1 MEREELLLEAAD
13 RAATYLRRIR
23 SRSVAPSD
31 AAVAAL
37 QRFAEELPAG
47 PSDAAEVLK
56 QLDEAGSPGTVANA
70 GGRFFG
76 FVNGGSVP
84 AALAANVMVAA
95 WDQNAALRVMSP
107 VSALLED
114 VAIGWIK
121 ELLGLPR
128 EAAGS
133 LVTGATMANLTC
145 LLAARHALLAKLG
158 WDVEAH
164 GLFGAPPFEVVVG
177 DEVHASLRKAL
188 SMAGLGRDRVT
199 SVPTDS
205 QGRMRSD
212 SFPKLTAPALICIQA
227 GNVNTG
233 AFDPAHEICAAA
245 RESGSW
251 VHVDGAFGLWAACAP
266 ERAHLMHGFGE
277 ADSWATDAHKWL
289 NVPYD
294 CGLAFVRAGTALYE
308 ALNLQAAYLT
318 PGALRDPMQWTP
330 ESSRRARGVEVWA
343 ALKSLGRSGLAEMV
357 ERTCR
362 HAQRFAD
369 GLRSAG
375 HTVLNDVSINQVL
388 VHFGSDETT
397 QAVIEAVQRDGT
409 CWCGGTVWH
418 GQHAM
423 RISVSSWVTDEEDVE
438 WSLDAI
444 LRAAKQCQA
453 K

>member
-1 MEREELLLEAAD
+1 MNREELLAEAAT
-13 RAATYLRRIR
+13 RGAAYLRRVR
-23 SRSVAPSD
+23 QRSVAPND
-31 AAVAAL
+31 AAVAGL
-37 QRFAEELPAG
+37 QRFAEPLSDAPC
-47 PSDAAEVLK
+47 DAAEVLK
-56 QLDEAGSPGTVANA
+56 QLDEVGSPGTVANA

-84 AALAANVMVAA
+84 AALAANVLAAA
-95 WDQNAALRVMSP
+95 WDQNAGLRVMSP
-107 VSALLED
+107 VAAVLED

-121 ELLGLPR
+121 ELLGLPS
-128 EAAGS
+128 EAEGS
-133 LVTGATMANLTC
+133 FVTGATMANMTC
-145 LLAARHALLAKLG
+145 LVAARHALLARSG
-158 WDVEAH
+158 WDAEAQ
-164 GLFGAPPFEVVVG
+164 GLFGAPAFPVIVG
-177 DEVHASLRKAL
+177 EEVHASMRKAL
-188 SMAGLGRDRVT
+188 AMSGLGRDRVI
-199 SVPTDS
+199 SVRADS

-212 SFPKLTAPALICIQA
+212 AFPKLTGPALICIQA

-233 AFDPAHEICAAA
+233 AFDPAPEICVLA

-266 ERAHLMHGFGE
+266 ERTHLMHGFGD
-277 ADSWATDAHKWL
+277 AHSWATDAHKWL

-294 CGLAFVRAGTALYE
+294 CGLAFVRDGAALYQ

-357 ERTCR
+357 ERTCK
-362 HAQRFAD
+362 HAQRFAE
-369 GLRSAG
+369 GLQAAG
-375 HTVLNDVSINQVL
+375 HSVLNEVVINQVM
-388 VHFGSDETT
+388 VRFGNDETT

-418 GQHAM
+418 GQKAM
-423 RISVSSWVTDEEDVE
+423 RISVSSWLTDEEDVE

-444 LRAAKQCQA
+444 LRAAKRVQA

>member
-1 MEREELLLEAAD
+1 MDREELLSDAAQ
-13 RAATYLRRIR
+13 RAVSYLRRIR
-23 SRSVAPSD
+23 QRSVAPSE

-37 QRFAEELPAG
+37 QRFEEPLPAG
-47 PSDAAEVLK
+47 PCDAAEVLK
-56 QLDEAGSPGTVANA
+56 QLDEVGSPGTVANA

-84 AALAANVMVAA
+84 AALAANVLAAA
-95 WDQNAALRVMSP
+95 WDQNAGLRVMSP
-107 VSALLED
+107 VAAVLED

-121 ELLGLPR
+121 ELLGLPNV
-128 EAAGS
+128 AAGS
-133 LVTGATMANLTC
+133 FVTGATMANMTC
-145 LLAARHALLAKLG
+145 LVAARHALLARLG
-158 WDVEAH
+158 WDVEAQ
-164 GLFGAPPFEVVVG
+164 GLFGAPPFQVIVG

-188 SMAGLGRDRVT
+188 AMAGLGRDRVI
-199 SVPTDS
+199 SVPADS

-212 SFPKLTAPALICIQA
+212 ALPKLSAPALICIQA

-233 AFDPAHEICAAA
+233 AFDRAHEICTAAGA
-245 RESGSW
+245 SGSW

-266 ERAHLMHGFGE
+266 ERAHLMQGFGE
-277 ADSWATDAHKWL
+277 ANSWATDAHKWL

-294 CGLAFVRAGTALYE
+294 CGLAFVSDGAALYQ
-308 ALNLQAAYLT
+308 ALNLQAAYLA

-357 ERTCR
+357 ERTCK
-362 HAQRFAD
+362 HAQRFAG
-369 GLRSAG
+369 GLCAAG
-375 HTVLNDVSINQVL
+375 YTVLNDVVINQVL
-388 VHFGSDETT
+388 VRFDDDETT

-418 GQHAM
+418 GQRAM
-423 RISVSSWVTDEEDVE
+423 RISVSSWLTDEEDVE

-444 LRAAKQCQA
+444 LRAAKRSRA

>member
-1 MEREELLLEAAD
+1 M
-13 RAATYLRRIR
+13 
-23 SRSVAPSD
+23 
-31 AAVAAL
+31 
-37 QRFAEELPAG
+37 
-47 PSDAAEVLK
+47 
-56 QLDEAGSPGTVANA
+56 ANA

-84 AALAANVMVAA
+84 AALAANVLAAA

-107 VSALLED
+107 VAAALED
-114 VAIGWIK
+114 VAIGWIR
-121 ELLGLPR
+121 ELLGLPG

-133 LVTGATMANLTC
+133 FVTGATMANMTC
-145 LLAARHALLAKLG
+145 LLAARHALLAKCG
-158 WDVEAH
+158 WDVEAQ
-164 GLFGAPPFEVVVG
+164 GLFGAPAFQVIVG

-188 SMAGLGRDRVT
+188 AMAGLGRDRVM

-212 SFPKLTAPALICIQA
+212 AFPKLTAPALICIQA

-245 RESGSW
+245 QDSGSW

-266 ERAHLMHGFGE
+266 ERAYLMAGFGE
-277 ADSWATDAHKWL
+277 ANSWATDAHKWL

-294 CGLAFVRAGTALYE
+294 SGLAFVRDGASLYQ

-330 ESSRRARGVEVWA
+330 ESSRRARGIEVWA
-343 ALKSLGRSGLAEMV
+343 ALKSLGRAGLADLV
-357 ERTCR
+357 ERTCK
-362 HAQRFAD
+362 HAERFAE
-369 GLRSAG
+369 GLRAAG
-375 HTVLNDVSINQVL
+375 HSVLNDVVINQVL
-388 VHFGSDETT
+388 VRFKDDETT

-418 GQHAM
+418 GQRAM
-423 RISVSSWVTDEEDVE
+423 RISVSSWLTDEEDVE

-444 LRAAKQCQA
+444 LRAAKQVQG